1 MNINDTGSDSVKIG
15 FIGAGRLGRALAW
28 SFAARGLTV
37 HRVASQLE
45 QDARSIVE
53 KAHGCLIVTPQ
64 RVADECDVIFVTTPD
79 DTIKPIADSIEWR
92 PGTGVVHCSG
102 ATEVSALSKAAS
114 DSALIG
120 GFHPMQTFGDP
131 EAAAR
136 TLRGCV
142 ITIEAS
148 GELLAFLS
156 NVSERLGCRVNQL
169 PPGARGRYH
178 AAAAYA
184 SQYVNVILAEA
195 VRIWASWGASEA
207 AALQALLPVVRG
219 TVSSIET
226 AGLAKGMPG
235 PVSRGDA
242 GTVEKHLAALAT
254 VDNPTIDLYREL
266 CLRSVPLAEI
276 AGGIDAE
283 TSDRIRKVLARS
295 SFKQRP
301 PFFDGV
307 HY

>member
-1 MNINDTGSDSVKIG
+1 MKINDSGPDSVKIG

-28 SFAARGLTV
+28 SFAARGFTV
-37 HRVASQLE
+37 HGVASQLE
-45 QDARSIVE
+45 KDTQALVE
-53 KAHGCLIVTPQ
+53 KAPGCRILAPQ
-64 RVADECDVIFVTTPD
+64 QIADECDVIFVTTPD
-79 DTIKPIADSIEWR
+79 DTIKPITDSIEWR
-92 PGTGVVHCSG
+92 AGTGVIHCSG
-102 ATEVSALSKAAS
+102 ATEVSALSKAAA
-114 DSALIG
+114 DGALIG

-136 TLRGCV
+136 TLPGCV

-148 GELLAFLS
+148 GELLGFLS
-156 NVSERLGCRVNQL
+156 NAAERLGCRVNQL

-254 VDNPTIDLYREL
+254 VDTPTTELYKEL

-276 AGGIDAE
+276 AGVIDTA
-283 TSDRIRKVLARS
+283 TGDKIRNVLARS
-295 SFKQRP
+295 SFKQP
-301 PFFDGV
+301 PLFFDGV